1 MIQLSDHEEGLVLPV
16 RVQPRARRPGV
27 QGEQG
32 GALKVA
38 VSAPPEG
45 GRANEALVEMLAE
58 VLKLRRSQIAL
69 LSGQTARDKKFLI
82 RGVSRVELEQR
93 LAPLLAAED

>member
-1 MIQLSDHEEGLVLPV
+1 MIQLSGHAEGVVLPV
-16 RVQPRARRPGV
+16 RAQPRARKPGV

-38 VSAPPEG
+38 VSAPPED
-45 GRANEALVEMLAE
+45 GRANEALTETLSKALGV
-58 VLKLRRSQIAL
+58 RRSQVTL

-82 RGVSRVELEQR
+82 RGLSQAELERR
-93 LAPLLAAED
+93 LTSLLAE

>member
-1 MIQLSDHEEGLVLPV
+1 MMIQVSEHAEGLVLPV
-16 RVQPRARRPGV
+16 RAQPRARKPGV

-32 GALKVA
+32 GALKLA
-38 VSAPPEG
+38 VSAPPED

-58 VLKLRRSQIAL
+58 VLDIRRSQIAL

-82 RGVSRVELEQR
+82 RGLNRADLEQR
-93 LAPLLAAED
+93 LSLLLAAK